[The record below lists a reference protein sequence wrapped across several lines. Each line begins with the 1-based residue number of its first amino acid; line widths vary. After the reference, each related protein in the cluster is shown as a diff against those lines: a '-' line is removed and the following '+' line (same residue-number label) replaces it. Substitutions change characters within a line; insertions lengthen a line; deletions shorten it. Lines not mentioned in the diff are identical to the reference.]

1 MDVAAHGTDGD
12 IVVAG
17 GSIGG
22 LATALALGRLG
33 HRVTVLERDALAQV
47 DDAEAAF
54 AIERH
59 GAPQAHQT
67 HGFLARLTVVLRKQ
81 FPDVLD
87 ALHVAGT
94 ESLTLTGSLGEPEP
108 GDEDL
113 NTLIVRRTTFEWA
126 LREAVRREPG
136 VTYRPDFSVEGLV
149 RADRR
154 GGTPHV
160 VGARLTD
167 GSVLHGDVI
176 ACTGR
181 RGAVPSWLS
190 DIGVAVREEVTDTHI
205 VYLTR
210 WYRRPADLAIDVDPR
225 LGGDFGYLKYLA
237 IPCDG
242 STFSVTL
249 AVRSTDTELRSRL
262 LDPEAFDRACRI
274 LPGPD
279 RFFVSD
285 DIESLGPVRPM
296 GGLINRLRHFTDA
309 TGQPLVTGFHAVGDA
324 HTCTNPMYGRG
335 CALAFVQA
343 TLLADAFA
351 AHPDDP
357 TARAAAYES
366 LSAREVEPWFHSA
379 VMMDSFGDSDGI
391 PKVPDPFM
399 AKFGALVADVMLG
412 RPVDPV
418 IARGLLRMI
427 NTLVRPDELM
437 ADAEFIGRIASYF
450 AGPDVDQSD
459 LEALRVSRGTLLGA
473 VAA

>member
-1 MDVAAHGTDGD
+1 MSSPQGRV
-12 IVVAG
+12 IVAG

-33 HRVTVLERDALAQV
+33 HPVTVLERDVLNEYG
-47 DDAEAAF
+47 DAEAAF
-54 AIERH
+54 ADERL

-67 HGFLARLTVVLRKQ
+67 HGFLARLTVVLRER

-87 ALHVAGT
+87 VLREHGA
-94 ESLTLTGSLGEPEP
+94 ESLTLTGSLGAYEP

-126 LREAVRREPG
+126 LRDAVQREPR
-136 VTYRPDFSVEGLV
+136 VTFRSGAGVEGLLFDTSGE
-149 RADRR
+149 R
-154 GGTPHV
+154 PHV
-160 VGARLTD
+160 TGARLSD
-167 GSVLHGDVI
+167 GTELLGDVV

-181 RGAVPSWLS
+181 RGDVLPWLS
-190 DIGVAVREEVTDTHI
+190 EAGVEVAEDVVNSEIT
-205 VYLTR
+205 YLTR
-210 WYRRPADLAIDVDPR
+210 WYRRPADLQVDVDPR

-249 AVRSTDTELRSRL
+249 AVRSSDSELRKAL
-262 LDPEAFDRACRI
+262 LDPDAFDRACHT

-285 DIESLGPVRPM
+285 QIEPIGPVRPM

-309 TGQPLVTGFHAVGDA
+309 DGQPLVTGFHAVGDA

-335 CALAFVQA
+335 CSLAFVQA
-343 TLLADAFA
+343 TLLADAFS
-351 AHPDDP
+351 AHPTEP
-357 TARAAAYES
+357 LARAAAYEG
-366 LSAREVEPWFHSA
+366 LSKQQVEPWYHSA
-379 VMMDSFGDSDGI
+379 VMMDSFGGGSGEAKADGG
-391 PKVPDPFM
+391 FGR
-399 AKFGALVADVMLG
+399 KFGLLIADVMLG
-412 RPVDPV
+412 RPTDPI

-437 ADAEFIGRIASYF
+437 ADAEFLTRIATYF
-450 AGPDVDQSD
+450 AAPDGDYSD
-459 LEALRVSRGTLLGA
+459 VEALRVSRGSLLTA